1 MQKLKEAYEY
11 INKDTKFSE
20 VFETEVFKE
29 NLFLTWHTLYI
40 PGSHFVYDYNLL
52 NGDDF
57 RHYSYKFD
65 KKSHIAYPSREYR
78 IRPCEAIVLDDF
90 CISLRFYKKSTRID
104 IDYTSGIPVH
114 ITARLDDI
122 NSIESSIDKLNLALS
137 EKLSFKT
144 TEEELDWAKD
154 YIINNFLY
162 SDILPHKYFGQ

>member
-1 MQKLKEAYEY
+1 MRELYEY
-11 INKDTKFSE
+11 LNKKTKHSE
-20 VFETEVFKE
+20 LFNTKVFRED
-29 NLFLTWHTLYI
+29 LFLIWHTLYI
-40 PGSHFVYDYNLL
+40 PGSHFIYDYNLL
-52 NGDDF
+52 SGEDLSNRSF
-57 RHYSYKFD
+57 KFD
-65 KKSHIAYPSREYR
+65 KNLHIAYPSSEYR

-104 IDYTSGIPVH
+104 IDYTSGIPAH

-122 NSIESSIDKLNLALS
+122 NSIESSIDKLNWALS
-137 EKLSFKT
+137 EKLAFKT